1 MKLIVRIQRASKKIV
16 NKVTV
21 ILTEAKKTPL
31 EVLKTQLNNLRR
43 YHLQRPA
50 DGEMNVSLFYAYAP
64 PTAVET
70 LPITVVGIVSSGF
83 GAIHC
88 VAWRFFFPS
97 QVERIIWRIAA
108 LAITVLPGALSII
121 WAVDSRWGNISARF
135 GNFLESRNR
144 WPTYIFWIILLEL
157 PVYIGVRT
165 AILVVALLALRDLQ
179 PGQRA
184 QISWENFLPHI

>member
-1 MKLIVRIQRASKKIV
+1 M
-16 NKVTV
+16 
-21 ILTEAKKTPL
+21 
-31 EVLKTQLNNLRR
+31 
-43 YHLQRPA
+43 
-50 DGEMNVSLFYAYAP
+50 
-64 PTAVET
+64 ET
-70 LPITVVGIVSSGF
+70 LPITVVGIVSAGF

-121 WAVDSRWGNISARF
+121 WAVDSRWGNIPARF
-135 GNFLESRNR
+135 GNFLETRNR

-157 PVYIGVRT
+157 PVYIGVRM

-179 PGQRA
+179 PSQRA
-184 QISWENFLPHI
+184 QIGWENFSPHIQ